1 MENQNLDYV
10 KEVSERTGFNNEEV
24 IKKWLKITNN
34 NVERTCDVINKM
46 KPFVQ
51 DVQKNEPEQ
60 AQAVNLNDMVS
71 EVKTEETV
79 DKAHQND
86 EVVSEPDTNYDNGIS
101 FSYEKYMS
109 MYFKT
114 MENLTTA
121 INKLTDAI
129 LNGKAN

>member
-34 NVERTCDVINKM
+34 NVDRTCDVINKM

-51 DVQKNEPEQ
+51 DVQKNEPENNQ
-60 AQAVNLNDMVS
+60 TVFCNNTAS

-79 DKAHQND
+79 GDNSQND
-86 EVVSEPDTNYDNGIS
+86 EVVSEPDTTYDNGIS